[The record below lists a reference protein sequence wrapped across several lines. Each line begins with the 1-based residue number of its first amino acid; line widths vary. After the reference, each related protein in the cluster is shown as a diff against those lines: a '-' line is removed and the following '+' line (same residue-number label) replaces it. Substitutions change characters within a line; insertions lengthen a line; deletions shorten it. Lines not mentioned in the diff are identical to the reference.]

1 MSTQD
6 PHPAPPAWHTRLGR
20 WGDHR
25 LLRRTPEYQQFPTE
39 EARNRAIKELDEE
52 LEQSPTFW
60 RSVVVIVV
68 AATILANLSF
78 CVVPIVSPLRVRGI
92 GSGSV
97 VVAWLIAAAA
107 VVAVVWTW
115 RRGVVRR
122 LRAKLIESGVP
133 VCRACGYPMR
143 GLAAGDAPSVRCPEC
158 GWEADEAVRGLIRQG
173 QERA

>member
-1 MSTQD
+1 MAREEETVR
-6 PHPAPPAWHTRLGR
+6 PAWYTRLAR
-20 WGDHR
+20 WSDHR
-25 LLRRTPEYQQFPTE
+25 LLRSTPEYQQFATE
-39 EARNRAIKELDEE
+39 DARIRAIKELDEE
-52 LEQSPTFW
+52 LEKSPSFW

-78 CVVPIVSPLRVRGI
+78 CVVPMVSPLRVRGI

-97 VVAWLIAAAA
+97 VVAWLIALAA

-143 GLAAGDAPSVRCPEC
+143 GLAAGAATSVRCPEC
-158 GWEADEAVRGLIRQG
+158 GWEADDAVVGLIREG
-173 QERA
+173 PERA